1 MYVSLLWFGVGF
13 VLRFTRLFIVVSALT
28 GAILLQAAPQP
39 VAIAKSQHHRMP
51 VTGEIQRLAVGDPD
65 IVSAEP
71 ITDRELLILGKGFG
85 RTSVIVW
92 FRDGRIG
99 EYLFIVKR
107 DLSVLENALRRV
119 HPDIDVE
126 SAPDRDAVV
135 LTGTVPDYQTS
146 QAAEGI
152 ARNYLEAG
160 IGARTRAAQ
169 QQPAPVVANPTA
181 PSPEGL
187 ASEIVRLATAAPSRP
202 TSAVINLLR
211 LEKLPETIESRL
223 ETAIRAAGAAKIK
236 VRRVLRGTLRDDA
249 KDVFVL
255 EGTAPNQVALTR
267 SVALAAQ
274 VLTGRT
280 ASEDDIRVIADE
292 SGALV
297 PRNLNLRSASAAG
310 GGGGGAG
317 GGGGGFTPGSASGNV
332 GLQPGRLFNQ
342 IGRNLARAKAIEA
355 ADGRLISFV
364 QVVDLPQVR
373 VDIKLY
379 EVNRTKLRNYNPN
392 TVFLGSQFRT
402 IGLNPAAAARTVQEP
417 QQRDQGPSM
426 PRVGDGG
433 RTTVQDVFAFLGGTL
448 SNQMQFAS
456 PHFAVDQVM
465 TLLERDGIAKSLSSP
480 SLTVLSGEQALFQ
493 VGGEIPIPEAFAPF
507 FGTVAA
513 GGGDGAAGA
522 APGLYSF
529 VVFRPFGI
537 QLGVRPLIG
546 EDDKLTID
554 VVPSILNPSAELTT
568 QIRQSTGTNPLTT
581 AFESRALRTSARLD
595 DGQALIIGGLLT
607 RQNQERNAGT
617 PRLKDA
623 PGLGW
628 LFKSFERTD
637 EGLELVLVVNPAIL
651 RDPVPGVPVWQ
662 FGGTEE
668 LIQQVTALIGAKPES
683 ISLQSAA
690 GASSPAAH
698 TSTRHSKGDKK

>member
-1 MYVSLLWFGVGF
+1 MICVSILL
-13 VLRFTRLFIVVSALT
+13 TSARLLPLLLLT
-28 GAILLQAAPQP
+28 GGVDLSLAAPQP
-39 VAIAKSQHHRMP
+39 VTIAKSQHHRMP
-51 VTGEIQRLAVGDPD
+51 VSGEILRMAVGDPD

-71 ITDRELLILGKGFG
+71 ITNREVLILGKGFG

-92 FRDGRIG
+92 FREGRIG
-99 EYLFIVKR
+99 EYLFVVKR
-107 DLSVLENALRRV
+107 DLSVLENALRKV
-119 HPDIDVE
+119 HPDIEVE

-135 LTGTVPDYQTS
+135 LTGSVPDYQTS
-146 QAAEGI
+146 QAAESI
-152 ARNYLEAG
+152 ARNYIEAG
-160 IGARTRAAQ
+160 IGNRARGAQ
-169 QQPAPVVANPTA
+169 QQPAPIVANQPSQA
-181 PSPEGL
+181 PEAGL
-187 ASEIVRLATAAPSRP
+187 AAEIIRLAGSTPVRP

-211 LEKLPETIESRL
+211 LERLPDTIESRL
-223 ETAIRAAGAAKIK
+223 ETAIRAAGASKIK

-267 SVALAAQ
+267 SIALAAQ

-297 PRNLNLRSASAAG
+297 PRNLNLQSTSAAG
-310 GGGGGAG
+310 GGGG
-317 GGGGGFTPGSASGNV
+317 GGGGGFTPGSASGSA

-342 IGRNLARAKAIEA
+342 VGRNLARAKAIEA

-402 IGLNPAAAARTVQEP
+402 IGLNPAGAAQAVQG
-417 QQRDQGPSM
+417 QSA
-426 PRVGDGG
+426 PRVGGGG

-456 PHFAVDQVM
+456 PHFAVDQVL

-507 FGTVAA
+507 FGTVSAGGGAGAA
-513 GGGDGAAGA
+513 GGP
-522 APGLYSF
+522 PGLFSF

-554 VVPSILNPSAELTT
+554 VVPSILTPSTELTT

-617 PRLKDA
+617 PGLKDA

-651 RDPVPGVPVWQ
+651 RDPVPGVPLWQ

-668 LIQQVTALIGAKPES
+668 LIQQVTSLITAKTES
-683 ISLQSAA
+683 LDLQSAA
-690 GASSPAAH
+690 GANSLAAH
-698 TSTRHSKGDKK
+698 TSTLNPNSKGDKK